1 MDPHFSDATTASSIR
16 IAGAAALR
24 LELLQE
30 AEEDRLAI
38 KGKTRLWPMI
48 VGILM
53 LVVLLLAFCYV
64 VNGSMLQSG
73 LRQKAEAR
81 RAEALWRCNSLQGR
95 EVSGGCQL
103 RVNAEARR
111 VALLRF
117 PDTP

>member
-1 MDPHFSDATTASSIR
+1 MDPHFSDATASSVR

-30 AEEDRLAI
+30 AEEDRLALRDRPRI
-38 KGKTRLWPMI
+38 WPLI
-48 VGILM
+48 AGILA
-53 LVVLLLAFCYV
+53 LLTLLLVFYYV
-64 VNGSMLQSG
+64 VNGSMQQSG
-73 LRQKAEAR
+73 LRQKAEAQH
-81 RAEALWRCNSLQGR
+81 AEALWRCNSLQGR
-95 EVSGGCQL
+95 ELSGSCQL